1 MAQREFSAT
10 SGGVLLASVVA
21 IMLGPTGIL
30 LNTFSLFIAPMSA
43 EYAWDRAEVSLLVTL
58 FGLAV
63 AITSPL
69 KGWLIDRWGA
79 RRTMLGLTAALSL
92 PLLGLAAVNAVW
104 QLYALFLLIGL
115 LAPGNLPYGRILGLW
130 FRHRLGVAYGLLGL
144 GFGVG
149 GPLGLLVGHQSLEA
163 WGWRGAFLVYG
174 VLELGLALPLLAWL
188 WRTELRQE
196 RRQAWPLLPPSLLR
210 LPSIRFGLLL
220 AILFFACWSGFMFA
234 LALALQAGA
243 GLSPVQAGNAFIAL
257 GASYFVSAL
266 LTARVAARIGPVR
279 LLLLGCVIQ
288 MCGLLGLML
297 TLQRVWPQPGIL
309 NLAPATLVIG
319 FGQAFI
325 VSSFFRIGLSEV
337 PTAQAGAGSAMLA
350 TVQQAS
356 LGLGSALLG
365 AVFAHRLE
373 RHGDYLE
380 ATQTT
385 LAVEFV
391 LMTLLLGATCLFY
404 LRRVRT
410 APLRCDSPG
419 N

>member
-115 LAPGNLPYGRILGLW
+115 L
-130 FRHRLGVAYGLLGL
+130 GL

-188 WRTELRQE
+188 FREPAPDAGVAAGTAVAETALSGSTAP
-196 RRQAWPLLPPSLLR
+196 QAWRSASFWLVLGNQVLAVFVMSGIMTHGVPMLVERGLSRGEAGTALSALWVGMMLSQPLMGWLLDRVATPRVALP
-210 LPSIRFGLLL
+210 
-220 AILFFACWSGFMFA
+220 FA
-234 LALALQAGA
+234 LAAVLGMAWFLVGDTPSGLWLAVFLV
-243 GLSPVQAGNAFIAL
+243 GLGGGGESGTTKYLLMRYFGLRSFGVIYGSIQPFTFALSISL
-257 GASYFVSAL
+257 GAY
-266 LTARVAARIGPVR
+266 
-279 LLLLGCVIQ
+279 LLGWLYDRAEGYGTAEWV
-288 MCGLLGLML
+288 LLAAFSLAACSL
-297 TLQRVWPQPGIL
+297 FAFRPYPQKLP
-309 NLAPATLVIG
+309 
-319 FGQAFI
+319 
-325 VSSFFRIGLSEV
+325 
-337 PTAQAGAGSAMLA
+337 
-350 TVQQAS
+350 
-356 LGLGSALLG
+356 
-365 AVFAHRLE
+365 
-373 RHGDYLE
+373 
-380 ATQTT
+380 
-385 LAVEFV
+385 
-391 LMTLLLGATCLFY
+391 
-404 LRRVRT
+404 
-410 APLRCDSPG
+410 
-419 N
+419 

>member
-104 QLYALFLLIGL
+104 QLALFLLIGL

-130 FRHRLGVAYGLLGL
+130 FRQRLGVAYGLLGL

-188 WRTELRQE
+188 FREPAPGAGVAAGTAVAETALSGSSAP
-196 RRQAWPLLPPSLLR
+196 QAWRSASFWLVLGNQVLAVFVMSGIMTHGVPMLVERGLSGRGGHRAVGVVGRHDAVAAADGLASRPRGDAAGGVALRPGGGARHGLVPGGRHTEQSMAGGVPGRPGRRRKAAPPS
-210 LPSIRFGLLL
+210 
-220 AILFFACWSGFMFA
+220 
-234 LALALQAGA
+234 
-243 GLSPVQAGNAFIAL
+243 
-257 GASYFVSAL
+257 
-266 LTARVAARIGPVR
+266 
-279 LLLLGCVIQ
+279 
-288 MCGLLGLML
+288 
-297 TLQRVWPQPGIL
+297 
-309 NLAPATLVIG
+309 
-319 FGQAFI
+319 
-325 VSSFFRIGLSEV
+325 
-337 PTAQAGAGSAMLA
+337 
-350 TVQQAS
+350 
-356 LGLGSALLG
+356 
-365 AVFAHRLE
+365 
-373 RHGDYLE
+373 
-380 ATQTT
+380 
-385 LAVEFV
+385 
-391 LMTLLLGATCLFY
+391 TC
-404 LRRVRT
+404 
-410 APLRCDSPG
+410 
-419 N
+419 

>member
-115 LAPGNLPYGRILGLW
+115 L
-130 FRHRLGVAYGLLGL
+130 
-144 GFGVG
+144 
-149 GPLGLLVGHQSLEA
+149 VGHQSLEA

-188 WRTELRQE
+188 FREPAPGAGVAAGTAVAETALSGSTAP
-196 RRQAWPLLPPSLLR
+196 QAWRSASFWLVLGNQVLAVFVMSGIMTHGVPMLVERGLSRGEAGTALSALWVGMMLSQPLMGWLLDRVATPRVALP
-210 LPSIRFGLLL
+210 
-220 AILFFACWSGFMFA
+220 FA
-234 LALALQAGA
+234 LAAVLGMAWFLVGDTPSGLWLAVFLV
-243 GLSPVQAGNAFIAL
+243 GLGGGGESGTTKYLLMRYFGLRSFGVIYGSIQPFTFALSISL
-257 GASYFVSAL
+257 GAY
-266 LTARVAARIGPVR
+266 
-279 LLLLGCVIQ
+279 LLGWLYDRAEGYGTAEWV
-288 MCGLLGLML
+288 LLAAFSLAACSL
-297 TLQRVWPQPGIL
+297 FAFRPYPQKLP
-309 NLAPATLVIG
+309 
-319 FGQAFI
+319 
-325 VSSFFRIGLSEV
+325 
-337 PTAQAGAGSAMLA
+337 
-350 TVQQAS
+350 
-356 LGLGSALLG
+356 
-365 AVFAHRLE
+365 
-373 RHGDYLE
+373 
-380 ATQTT
+380 
-385 LAVEFV
+385 
-391 LMTLLLGATCLFY
+391 
-404 LRRVRT
+404 
-410 APLRCDSPG
+410 
-419 N
+419 

>member
-163 WGWRGAFLVYG
+163 WAGAALSWSTACSNWAWRCRCWPGCSASQRR
-174 VLELGLALPLLAWL
+174 ALAW
-188 WRTELRQE
+188 
-196 RRQAWPLLPPSLLR
+196 PP
-210 LPSIRFGLLL
+210 
-220 AILFFACWSGFMFA
+220 
-234 LALALQAGA
+234 
-243 GLSPVQAGNAFIAL
+243 
-257 GASYFVSAL
+257 
-266 LTARVAARIGPVR
+266 ARP
-279 LLLLGCVIQ
+279 
-288 MCGLLGLML
+288 
-297 TLQRVWPQPGIL
+297 
-309 NLAPATLVIG
+309 
-319 FGQAFI
+319 
-325 VSSFFRIGLSEV
+325 
-337 PTAQAGAGSAMLA
+337 
-350 TVQQAS
+350 
-356 LGLGSALLG
+356 
-365 AVFAHRLE
+365 
-373 RHGDYLE
+373 
-380 ATQTT
+380 
-385 LAVEFV
+385 
-391 LMTLLLGATCLFY
+391 
-404 LRRVRT
+404 
-410 APLRCDSPG
+410 
-419 N
+419 